1 MIKKNIKMFVII
13 INRKNENLY
22 IKNILIMDIF
32 KNFLNIFFLII
43 LLDGYF

>member
-22 IKNILIMDIF
+22 IKNILIMDII
-32 KNFLNIFFLII
+32 KNFLNIFF
-43 LLDGYF
+43 

>member
-22 IKNILIMDIF
+22 IKNILIKGHFLKCPI
-32 KNFLNIFFLII
+32 KNI
-43 LLDGYF
+43 